1 MKHAHS
7 EKHSD
12 VNRLVVDV
20 FKVAVLYIGYRDCL
34 KLYAKKSPRENGC
47 TLYPRCLSRA
57 WDEPAEMSLAPAI
70 L

>member
-12 VNRLVVDV
+12 ANRRVVDV
-20 FKVAVLYIGYRDCL
+20 FKVAVFDIGCRDCL
-34 KLYAKKSPRENGC
+34 KLYAKKAPREKGC
-47 TLYPRCLSRA
+47 TLYPRCLIRA
-57 WDEPAEMSLAPAI
+57 WDEPAEMPLAPAI